1 MNALDWSLALYE
13 PIQKQ
18 AEIDDP
24 IDVVP
29 VMQALA
35 SIVASIAKV
44 SDEQERLLVI
54 FSESLEVC
62 LNSKKVTVQ

>member
-18 AEIDDP
+18 AEIHDP

-35 SIVASIAKV
+35 SIVASISKV
-44 SDEQERLLVI
+44 SDEQERLLAI

-62 LNSKKVTVQ
+62 LNTKKVTVQ